1 MHTEIMA
8 YLKREHADIKAKR
21 PSALRRVLEVGSAT
35 LHNQPS
41 PRDIFQRG
49 AQPEPPEYIGV
60 DWRPSPGVDVVGL
73 AHKAIPPLW
82 KDGEHNNAGA
92 LRFGV
97 VICCQVLEHDPHWKR
112 TVQESMKAL
121 RANGVLLLTWAGPG
135 TPEHEHA
142 CAPRSPSAPEK
153 LYYRNVPM
161 WEVMEVVKDAIEE
174 RGMTFSAE
182 VRSHEAINHAG
193 GNDLFITV
201 AL

>member
-8 YLKREHADIKAKR
+8 YLKRERERIKASR

-49 AQPEPPEYIGV
+49 AQTPPPEYIGV
-60 DWRPSPGVDVVGL
+60 DWRQAPGVDVVGL

-82 KDGEHNNAGA
+82 KDGEGSNAGA

-97 VICCQVLEHDPHWKR
+97 VICCQVLEHDPHWRR

-121 RANGVLLLTWAGPG
+121 RADGVLLLTWAGPG

-142 CAPRSPSAPEK
+142 CAPRSPNAPEK

-161 WEVMEVVKDAIEE
+161 AEVMEVVKEAIEE

-182 VRSHEAINHAG
+182 VRSHEAMNHAG

>member
-1 MHTEIMA
+1 MHTEIMS
-8 YLKREHADIKAKR
+8 YLRREHDNIKASR
-21 PSALRRVLEVGSAT
+21 PAALRRVLEVGSAT

-49 AQPEPPEYIGV
+49 AQTTPPEYIGV
-60 DWRPSPGVDVVGL
+60 DWRQAPGVNVVGL
-73 AHKAIPPLW
+73 AHKAIPALW
-82 KDGEHNNAGA
+82 KDSEHNNAGA

-97 VICCQVLEHDPHWKR
+97 VICCQVLEHDPHWRR

-121 RANGVLLLTWAGPG
+121 RADGVLLLTWAGPG

-142 CAPRSPSAPEK
+142 CAPRSPNAPEK

-161 WEVMEVVKDAIEE
+161 AEVMEVVKEAIEE